1 LVEWRYRLRGRVE
14 KQDNGG
20 RFMGVEIDS
29 LLPFLPTPCIRGA
42 MSNKKNIQKM
52 QERITFLERQNQLLA
67 ERLHVAMRSPD
78 AARTDVLK
86 TANSAIQREMVARNA
101 MQRIANVLHIGLTE
115 ATSAL
120 REHDP
125 RKADEIT
132 SRVKEGLSPIQS
144 STEKMPGPPLLGG
157 NLELFFGDVG
167 TDAPTSADSP
177 SEPSTQPGS
186 AGEASA
192 SSSAADGTVIDVV
205 AEPAPNGEASQEF
218 GQSATPAQ
226 LEKLKQSRNTGG
238 TRKNRDL
245 RTVTW
250 LVGLDE
256 ADSKCPEC
264 GEAMRAVPSL
274 SNTSEMLGMTPMEII
289 TVSVVVKVYRCTC
302 CGYLESATPP
312 PRATPKGLCTLE
324 LGATLAVEKYD
335 FHMPLHRTERR
346 LDRLNSQL
354 SAQNQFDM
362 LAGMAGVLQKTRDA
376 ILEEILKAP
385 WIHVDQTT
393 WTNLQP
399 GGKREYQLWI
409 ICTPTL
415 TWYGIEESK
424 GRVVFDRLLSGYTG
438 VIVSDAA
445 KTHLSAERDSGE
457 TWSLALCW
465 AHLLRK
471 FRDLSDAHPLAA
483 KGHELIQAVF
493 RADEKREPGEP
504 RNELKKEVDTFFAS
518 VKDQTAVPGTAL
530 LAAFKYAIDHETW
543 FRTMLDHPAVPMTNN
558 TAERGLRPTVVGRN
572 NHGGS
577 RSKNGVMVAET
588 FYTLCESAK
597 LGGVDPVDYIHVAVL
612 RARDNKENATLP
624 KDVAAYPH
632 LTRAPFMLLNNVQMT
647 AAK

>member
-1 LVEWRYRLRGRVE
+1 
-14 KQDNGG
+14 
-20 RFMGVEIDS
+20 
-29 LLPFLPTPCIRGA
+29 

-52 QERITFLERQNQLLA
+52 QERITLLERQNQLLL

-78 AARTDVLK
+78 AARADVVS
-86 TANSAIQREMVARNA
+86 TANTLIQREVATRNA
-101 MQRIANVLHIGLTE
+101 MQRVANVLHIGLTE
-115 ATSAL
+115 ATAAL

-132 SRVKEGLSPIQS
+132 SRVKEGLSPIKES
-144 STEKMPGPPLLGG
+144 SGTLLGLPMLG
-157 NLELFFGDVG
+157 ENLELFPRDAD
-167 TDAPTSADSP
+167 TDASLTAESQSDASTPTGS
-177 SEPSTQPGS
+177 S
-186 AGEASA
+186 AGAT
-192 SSSAADGTVIDVV
+192 SSPSAADGPVIDVV
-205 AEPAPNGEASQEF
+205 AEPENKGEASSEF
-218 GQSATPAQ
+218 GQSATVAQ
-226 LEKLKQSRNTGG
+226 LEKLNQSRNTGG
-238 TRKNRDL
+238 KRKPRDL

-256 ADSKCPEC
+256 ADQQCAEC
-264 GEAMRAVPSL
+264 GEAMRAVPSM

-312 PRATPKGLCTLE
+312 PRATPKGLCSLE

-346 LDRLNSQL
+346 LDRLNSEL

-362 LAGMAGVLQKTRDA
+362 LAGMASVLQKSRDA

-393 WTNLQP
+393 WINLQP
-399 GGKREYQLWI
+399 GGKRDYQLWI
-409 ICTPTL
+409 LCTPTL

-424 GRVVFDRLLSGYTG
+424 GRMVFDRLLSGYTG

-445 KTHLSAERDSGE
+445 ATHLSAESTTE
-457 TWSLALCW
+457 QTWSLALCW

-471 FRDLSDAHPLAA
+471 FRDLSAAHPLAQ

-493 RADEKREPGEP
+493 DADEPRESGAS
-504 RNELKKEVDTFFAS
+504 RDGVKKEVDAFFVW
-518 VKDQTAVPGTAL
+518 VKDQTAVPGTSL
-530 LAAFKYAIDHETW
+530 LAAFKYAIDHEKW
-543 FRTMLDHPAVPMTNN
+543 FRTALDHPAVPLTNN
-558 TAERGLRPTVVGRN
+558 TAERGLRSPIVGRH

-597 LGGVDPVDYIHVAVL
+597 LCGVDPVDYIHVAVL

-624 KDVAAYPH
+624 KDVAQYPH